1 MPPSMQELES
11 RLRGRGTD
19 SDDVISRRLLAAS
32 GEMRHVAEF
41 DYVIINNEI
50 NTALDDLVAVVR
62 AARLRF
68 LNQRQRHPENFD
80 FLEQD

>member
-1 MPPSMQELES
+1 MPPWMQGMQY

-19 SDDVISRRLLAAS
+19 SDDVISRRLLDAG

>member
-1 MPPSMQELES
+1 
-11 RLRGRGTD
+11 
-19 SDDVISRRLLAAS
+19 
-32 GEMRHVAEF
+32 MRHVAEF